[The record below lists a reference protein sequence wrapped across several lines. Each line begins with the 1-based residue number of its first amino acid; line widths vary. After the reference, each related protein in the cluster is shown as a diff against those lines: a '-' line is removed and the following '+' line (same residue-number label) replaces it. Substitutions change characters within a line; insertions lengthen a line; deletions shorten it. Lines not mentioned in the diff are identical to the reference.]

1 MYSSSVNSTAASALS
16 LLGGTSRAMTETVT
30 RVASGRD
37 VQKAADNAAYW
48 SIATT
53 MKSSNLSLSSAEDAQ
68 AFSAAIADTASVGMA
83 AATDIMSEIQ
93 SKLILAKSPGVDKDV
108 IGSEIGQLK
117 EQLGSIIDSSAF
129 NGQNWLKTDA
139 TQAPKVKSMVGSVT
153 NNSNGDVSINVI
165 DFDTAKSNL
174 VAQGDAADGLLT
186 RSYAGISKSG
196 AAFDFYLLDAG
207 SSVPNGGGAKE
218 IALSSTTTSEEIDGM
233 LSAVN
238 SMMKGMTN
246 AGSDLGSTSSR
257 IGSNTDF
264 LKDLQ
269 AVTDMGIG
277 RLLDTDMEEQS
288 ARLSSLAAQKQ
299 LQTIGLNITNA
310 TMANSLKL
318 FV

>member
-1 MYSSSVNSTAASALS
+1 MYGTSINSTAASALS
-16 LLGGTSRAMTETVT
+16 LLGGTSRALTDTTT
-30 RVASGRD
+30 RVASGKD
-37 VQKAADNAAYW
+37 VQQAADNAAYW

-68 AFSAAIADTASVGMA
+68 AFSAAITDTAAVGME

-93 SKLILAKSPGVDKDV
+93 SKLILAKSPGVDKD
-108 IGSEIGQLK
+108 IINSEISQLK
-117 EQLGSIIDSSAF
+117 EQLGSIVDSSSF
-129 NGQNWLKTDA
+129 NGQNWLKTEA
-139 TQAPKVKSMVGSVT
+139 SKAPKVQSMVGSVT
-153 NNSNGDVSINVI
+153 SNADGDVAINVI

-174 VAQGDAADGLLT
+174 VSEGDAADGLLT
-186 RSYAGISKSG
+186 RSYSGISKSG
-196 AAFDFYLLDAG
+196 SAYDYYLLDAG
-207 SSVPNGGGAKE
+207 SAVPNGGGAQE
-218 IALSSTTTSEEIDGM
+218 IGLSSSTTNEEIDGM

-246 AGSDLGSTSSR
+246 AGADLGSTSSR

-277 RLLDTDMEEQS
+277 RLLDTDMEEQ
-288 ARLSSLAAQKQ
+288 AVRLSSQAVQQQ

-310 TMANSLKL
+310 NMANSLKL
-318 FV
+318 FL